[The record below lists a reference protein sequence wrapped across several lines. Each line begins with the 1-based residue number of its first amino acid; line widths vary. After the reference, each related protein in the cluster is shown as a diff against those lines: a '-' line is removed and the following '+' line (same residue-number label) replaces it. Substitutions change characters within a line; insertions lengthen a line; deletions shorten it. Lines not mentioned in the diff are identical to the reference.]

1 MDISGIRVNLELVL
15 LRYVMVASLL
25 ARSDDLTD
33 AEMLGFFVGLLGE
46 AAGEHIAARMFFRRV
61 VQRDHRE
68 LLARTA
74 LAEEHF
80 VVIAEAHEVLDVLL
94 RLLVDRCILWCAMAD
109 LQDGHPAV
117 VEIQELCLCFLE
129 YLEWQRC
136 RTRVEI
142 VDATCFHEKTS
153 PNV

>member
-1 MDISGIRVNLELVL
+1 MDVSGIRVNLELVL
-15 LRYVMVASLL
+15 LRYVMVTSLL

-80 VVIAEAHEVLDVLL
+80 VVIAEAHEVLDILL
-94 RLLVDRCILWCAMAD
+94 GARWLISRMDIPLLLKFRNSACAS
-109 LQDGHPAV
+109 LS
-117 VEIQELCLCFLE
+117 
-129 YLEWQRC
+129 
-136 RTRVEI
+136 
-142 VDATCFHEKTS
+142 TS
-153 PNV
+153 SGSVAGPGLKL